1 MEKEEY
7 IIRRENLIKKLENNS
22 VAIIFGGVEKK
33 SSEDATYP
41 FEINR
46 HFYYLTGVDQDNS
59 VLLIVKTEFEV
70 QEYLF
75 IDEKDPKVEKWIGIK
90 LSDAEAQEI
99 SGIKNVLFRNSLK
112 GKMETIFDENGSHF
126 GLIKNVYL
134 DLSSELK
141 IAKDL
146 DTILLKKQL
155 LEKYHARFNV
165 LDIYP
170 LITKMRM
177 KKSKEEIKMIVEAIK
192 TTEVG
197 LKNVLK
203 ELSPGRYEYN
213 LRNVF
218 EFHVKEDLNASIAF
232 PSIVSS
238 GKNSTILHYVDCNDL
253 LKPNEL
259 VLLDVGATHQYY
271 CGDISR
277 TYPISGKF
285 SEMQKKI
292 YNIVLGCNKATIKF
306 MRPGLTLKEIN
317 DFAKNYLAEEAFALG
332 LISNVNEINQIYYH
346 NVSHH
351 LGLDTHDASFREMPL
366 EEGNVITC
374 EPGLY
379 LASLGIGIRIEDDV
393 LITNSGSINLSQ
405 DIIKEVDDIER
416 FLEAK

>member
-46 HFYYLTGVDQDNS
+46 HFYYLTGIDQDNS

-155 LEKYHARFNV
+155 LEKYPARFNV

-416 FLEAK
+416 FLQAK

>member
-416 FLEAK
+416 FLQAK

>member
-7 IIRRENLIKKLENNS
+7 LIRRENLIKKLENNS
-22 VAIIFGGVEKK
+22 VAIIFGGVAKK

-46 HFYYLTGVDQDNS
+46 HFYYLTGIDQENS
-59 VLLIVKTEFEV
+59 VLLIIKTEFEV
-70 QEYLF
+70 QEFLF

-90 LSDAEAQEI
+90 LSDIEARNI

-112 GKMETIFDENGSHF
+112 GKIETIFDENGSHF
-126 GLIKNVYL
+126 GLIRNIYL

-146 DTILLKKQL
+146 DTIELKKRL
-155 LEKYHARFNV
+155 LEKYPARFNV

-203 ELSPGRYEYN
+203 ELSEGRYEYN
-213 LRNVF
+213 MRNVF
-218 EFHVKEDLNASIAF
+218 EFHVKEDLNSSLAF

-238 GKNSTILHYVDCNDL
+238 GKNSTILHYVACNDL

-259 VLLDVGATHQYY
+259 VLLDVGASHKYY

-285 SEMQKKI
+285 SELQKKI

-306 MRPGLTLKEIN
+306 MRPGLTLKEVN
-317 DFAKNYLAEEAFALG
+317 DFAKNYLAEEALALG
-332 LISNVNEINQIYYH
+332 LISDVNDINQIYYH

-379 LASLGIGIRIEDDV
+379 IASLGIGIRIEDDV
-393 LITNSGSINLSQ
+393 LITNNGSVNLSQ

-416 FLEAK
+416 FLLAK